1 MAHRDLTGQADE
13 ELVAALRT
21 DPAALEEFYRRH
33 VRGLTRYAA
42 RRMRDPSEAADLIAA
57 AFLEAVESSA
67 RYDPRR
73 GRPIAWLTGIAAN
86 LAAVQERREAAAA
99 RALARVDGQRP
110 LEPDDFDRLER
121 QIDAAR
127 RVHRA
132 RAALDRLSPV
142 EREMLELV
150 GQEGLLP
157 GEAARLLGISPVAAR
172 MRLARARKKARQALE
187 RGEHP
192 RQIVVRKEA

>member
-1 MAHRDLTGQADE
+1 MSRRDLTGQADE
-13 ELVAALRT
+13 ALVAALRT

-42 RRMRDPSEAADLIAA
+42 RRMRDPSEAADLIAS

-110 LEPDDFDRLER
+110 LEPDDFDRLEC

-132 RAALDRLSPV
+132 RAALDRLSRV

-187 RGEHP
+187 RGEQYH
-192 RQIVVRKEA
+192 QAVVSKEA

>member
-1 MAHRDLTGQADE
+1 MSRRDLTGQADE

-110 LEPDDFDRLER
+110 LEPDDFDRLEC

-127 RVHRA
+127 RVHRV
-132 RAALDRLSPV
+132 RAALDRLSRV

-187 RGEHP
+187 RGEQYH
-192 RQIVVRKEA
+192 QIVVSKEE

>member
-1 MAHRDLTGQADE
+1 MSHRDLTGQADE
-13 ELVAALRT
+13 DLVAALRT

-187 RGEHP
+187 RGEQYH
-192 RQIVVRKEA
+192 QIVVSKEE

>member
-1 MAHRDLTGQADE
+1 MSHRDLTGQADE

-42 RRMRDPSEAADLIAA
+42 RRMQDPSEAADLIAA

-86 LAAVQERREAAAA
+86 LAAVQKRREAAAA

-172 MRLARARKKARQALE
+172 MRLARARKKAMQALE
-187 RGEHP
+187 HGEQYH
-192 RQIVVRKEA
+192 QGVVSREA

>member
-1 MAHRDLTGQADE
+1 MSHRDLTGQADE

-172 MRLARARKKARQALE
+172 MRLARARKKAMQALE
-187 RGEHP
+187 RGEQYH
-192 RQIVVRKEA
+192 QAVVRRET

>member
-1 MAHRDLTGQADE
+1 MSRRDLTGQADE

-187 RGEHP
+187 RGEQYH
-192 RQIVVRKEA
+192 QIVVRKEA

>member
-1 MAHRDLTGQADE
+1 MSRRDLTGQADE

-132 RAALDRLSPV
+132 RAALDRLSRV

-172 MRLARARKKARQALE
+172 MRLARARKKARQALSVASTPA
-187 RGEHP
+187 RP
-192 RQIVVRKEA
+192 S

>member
-1 MAHRDLTGQADE
+1 MSHRDLTGQADE
-13 ELVAALRT
+13 ALVAALRA

-42 RRMRDPSEAADLIAA
+42 RRMRDPSEAADLVAA

-99 RALARVDGQRP
+99 RAFARVDGQRS

-172 MRLARARKKARQALE
+172 MRLARARKKAKQALE
-187 RGEHP
+187 CGEQYH
-192 RQIVVRKEA
+192 QAIVSREA

>member
-1 MAHRDLTGQADE
+1 MSHRDLTGQADE

-42 RRMRDPSEAADLIAA
+42 QRMRDPSEAADLIAA

-110 LEPDDFDRLER
+110 LEPDDFDRLEH

-172 MRLARARKKARQALE
+172 MRLARARKKAMQALE
-187 RGEHP
+187 RGEQYH
-192 RQIVVRKEA
+192 QAVVRREA

>member
-1 MAHRDLTGQADE
+1 MSHRDLTGQADE
-13 ELVAALRT
+13 DLVAALRT

-121 QIDAAR
+121 QIDASR

-142 EREMLELV
+142 EREMLDLV

-187 RGEHP
+187 RGEHS
-192 RQIVVRKEA
+192 RQAVMSKEA

>member
-1 MAHRDLTGQADE
+1 MSHRDLTGQADE

-110 LEPDDFDRLER
+110 LEPDDFDRLEG

-132 RAALDRLSPV
+132 RAGLDRLSPV

-172 MRLARARKKARQALE
+172 MRLARARKKAMQALE
-187 RGEHP
+187 RGEQYH
-192 RQIVVRKEA
+192 QAVVKREA

>member
-1 MAHRDLTGQADE
+1 MSHRDLTGQADE

-187 RGEHP
+187 RGEQYH
-192 RQIVVRKEA
+192 QIVVSKEE

>member
-1 MAHRDLTGQADE
+1 MSHRDLTGQADE

-187 RGEHP
+187 HGAHP
-192 RQIVVRKEA
+192 RQIVVSEEA

>member
-1 MAHRDLTGQADE
+1 MSHRDLTGQADE
-13 ELVAALRT
+13 ALVAALRT

-42 RRMRDPSEAADLIAA
+42 RRMRDPSEAADLVAA

-67 RYDPRR
+67 RYDPRL

-150 GQEGLLP
+150 GPEGLLP

-172 MRLARARKKARQALE
+172 MRLARARKKARQVLE
-187 RGEHP
+187 RDEYRHHV
-192 RQIVVRKEA
+192 VVRKEA

>member
-1 MAHRDLTGQADE
+1 MSHTDLTGQADE
-13 ELVAALRT
+13 ALVAALRT

-42 RRMRDPSEAADLIAA
+42 RRMRDPSEAADLVAA

-86 LAAVQERREAAAA
+86 LAAVQARREAAAA

-110 LEPDDFDRLER
+110 LEPDDFDRLEH

-127 RVHRA
+127 RVDRA

-187 RGEHP
+187 RDEYRHHV
-192 RQIVVRKEA
+192 VVRKEA

>member
-1 MAHRDLTGQADE
+1 MSHRDLTGQADE
-13 ELVAALRT
+13 DLVAALRT

-57 AFLEAVESSA
+57 ACQEAGASSGG
-67 RYDPRR
+67 YDPRR

-187 RGEHP
+187 RGEQYH
-192 RQIVVRKEA
+192 QIVVSKEE

>member
-1 MAHRDLTGQADE
+1 MSRRDLTGQADE

-110 LEPDDFDRLER
+110 LEPDDFDRLEC

-132 RAALDRLSPV
+132 RAALDRLSRV

-187 RGEHP
+187 RGEQYH
-192 RQIVVRKEA
+192 QAVVSKEA

>member
-1 MAHRDLTGQADE
+1 MSHRDLTGQADE

-86 LAAVQERREAAAA
+86 LAAAQERREAAAA

-132 RAALDRLSPV
+132 QAALDRLSPV

-172 MRLARARKKARQALE
+172 MRLARARKKAIQALE
-187 RGEHP
+187 RGEQYH
-192 RQIVVRKEA
+192 QAVVRREA

>member
-1 MAHRDLTGQADE
+1 MSHRDLTGQADE
-13 ELVAALRT
+13 ALVAALRT

-42 RRMRDPSEAADLIAA
+42 RRMRDPSEAADLVAA

-99 RALARVDGQRP
+99 RALRACRRP
-110 LEPDDFDRLER
+110 
-121 QIDAAR
+121 AAAGAR
-127 RVHRA
+127 RLR
-132 RAALDRLSPV
+132 S
-142 EREMLELV
+142 V
-150 GQEGLLP
+150 GGP
-157 GEAARLLGISPVAAR
+157 D
-172 MRLARARKKARQALE
+172 
-187 RGEHP
+187 
-192 RQIVVRKEA
+192 

>member
-1 MAHRDLTGQADE
+1 MSHRDLTGQADE
-13 ELVAALRT
+13 DLVAALRT

-121 QIDAAR
+121 QIDASR

-187 RGEHP
+187 RGEQYH
-192 RQIVVRKEA
+192 QIVVSKEE

>member
-1 MAHRDLTGQADE
+1 MSHRDLTGQADE

-110 LEPDDFDRLER
+110 LEPDDFDRLEG

-132 RAALDRLSPV
+132 RAGLDRLSPV
-142 EREMLELV
+142 EREMLDLV

-157 GEAARLLGISPVAAR
+157 WEAARLLGISPVAAR
-172 MRLARARKKARQALE
+172 MRLARARKKAIQALE
-187 RGEHP
+187 RGEQYH
-192 RQIVVRKEA
+192 QAVVKREA

>member
-1 MAHRDLTGQADE
+1 MSHRDLTGQADE

-99 RALARVDGQRP
+99 RALARVDGLRP

-172 MRLARARKKARQALE
+172 MRLARARKKAMQALE
-187 RGEHP
+187 RGEQYH
-192 RQIVVRKEA
+192 QAFVRKEA

>member
-1 MAHRDLTGQADE
+1 MSHRDLTGQADE
-13 ELVAALRT
+13 ALVAALRT

-42 RRMRDPSEAADLIAA
+42 RRMRDPSEAADLIAS

-99 RALARVDGQRP
+99 RAFARVDGQRP
-110 LEPDDFDRLER
+110 LEPDDFDRLEC

-132 RAALDRLSPV
+132 RAALDRLSRV

-187 RGEHP
+187 RGEQYH
-192 RQIVVRKEA
+192 QAVVRREA

>member
-1 MAHRDLTGQADE
+1 MSHRDLTGQADE

-86 LAAVQERREAAAA
+86 LAAVQQRREAAAA

-172 MRLARARKKARQALE
+172 MRLARARKKAMQALE
-187 RGEHP
+187 RGEQYH
-192 RQIVVRKEA
+192 QAVVRREA